1 MNKEKNKNKLDNKE
15 ILNTWEFENPFK
27 RTNHYIKNYFKGT
40 QKDIVKKKIKD

>member
-15 ILNTWEFENPFK
+15 ILNTWEFGSPFK
-27 RTNHYIKNYFKGT
+27 KTNLYIKNYFKGT